1 MGALSLEHYLVVS
14 SLLFGLGLFGV
25 ITRRH
30 AVALLLSV
38 ELIMLAVA
46 LNFTAAACFLG
57 HAAGQVFAIF
67 VITVAAAEAAVGLA
81 VVIAIYRTQQDAD
94 LDRLTVLKG

>member
-1 MGALSLEHYLVVS
+1 MDISLFHYLIVAS
-14 SLLFGLGLFGV
+14 GLFAIGLYGAF
-25 ITRRH
+25 TRRNV
-30 AVALLLSV
+30 VALLLAV

-46 LNFTAAACFLG
+46 LNFAACTRFLG
-57 HAAGQVFAIF
+57 KPGGQIFAIF

-81 VVIAIYRTQQDAD
+81 LVIAIYRNQKDVD